1 MGENIL
7 EIKKIFTNKHNVYQ
21 RPLMEQKVIPHHPSI
36 SVFCGSQG
44 SGKSTLV
51 NNLLANPMMYKGFF
65 DAIFLLIGSD
75 DDMYDKLIEE
85 KVILPIHVVKSPT
98 PDNIQQII
106 DTQKFAIKNS
116 KDISQA
122 PKILV
127 IMDDLANNKPLLR
140 SKPFL
145 ELFVAGRHLNSS
157 TWFLS
162 QYLNLVPKNCRLQA
176 NYLFVFK
183 SNRAEMKVLCEQFC
197 PPDMQN
203 DDFCKMI
210 LDVTKDSKN
219 PDGSKKINFLMI
231 SRGVDEN
238 KKFKKNLDE
247 YIILNDQE
255 DPDIN
260 VNPTINEEKEEKV
273 KELIE
278 ANSEKL
284 VKKLNNYEKQEQPLI
299 SYKNDMVKKSNKPKY
314 IPRRL

>member
-85 KVILPIHVVKSPT
+85 KVILKDHVVKSPS
-98 PDNIQQII
+98 PDDIQKII
-106 DTQKFAIKNS
+106 DMQKFAIKNS
-116 KDISQA
+116 KDISKA

-183 SNRAEMKVLCEQFC
+183 CNRAEMKVLCEQFC
-197 PPDMQN
+197 PPDMRN
-203 DDFCKMI
+203 DEFCNMI

-247 YIILNDQE
+247 YIILNDLE
-255 DPDIN
+255 DPDVN
-260 VNPTINEEKEEKV
+260 VDPTIDSEEEERV
-273 KELIE
+273 KESINE
-278 ANSEKL
+278 NNKKL
-284 VKKLNNYEKQEQPLI
+284 VKKLNNFEPQGQEQMLGPI
-299 SYKNDMVKKSNKPKY
+299 KAKSKRPVFIMKK
-314 IPRRL
+314 